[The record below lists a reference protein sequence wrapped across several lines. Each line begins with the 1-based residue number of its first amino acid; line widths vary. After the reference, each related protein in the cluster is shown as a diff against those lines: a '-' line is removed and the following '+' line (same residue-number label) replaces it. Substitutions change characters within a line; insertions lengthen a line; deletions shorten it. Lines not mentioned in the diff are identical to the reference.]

1 MSPLITIFICMA
13 DDSYQFDDDTAALD
27 AKTPI
32 QTQPAG
38 FGGSNGSSPRGE
50 FAKEVFSKTIQAKFR
65 TFYVDLKKSSNGFFV
80 KISEKSHG
88 RKSTIMMDMEDVAPI
103 LAALQE
109 VSSQAK

>member
-1 MSPLITIFICMA
+1 MA
-13 DDSYQFDDDTAALD
+13 DEGYQFDDDTASLD

-32 QTQPAG
+32 QAQPAAA
-38 FGGSNGSSPRGE
+38 GGYQGSTPRGE
-50 FAKEVFSKTIQAKFR
+50 FAKEIYSKTIQAKFR

-103 LAALQE
+103 IAALQE
-109 VSSQAK
+109 VNAQAK

>member
-1 MSPLITIFICMA
+1 MA

-27 AKTPI
+27 AKTQI
-32 QTQPAG
+32 QKQSAG
-38 FGGSNGSSPRGE
+38 TGGFSGSSTSNGSTPRGE
-50 FAKEVFSKTIQAKFR
+50 FAQEIYSKTIQAKFR

-103 LAALQE
+103 IAALQE
-109 VSSQAK
+109 VNSHAK

>member
-1 MSPLITIFICMA
+1 MA

-32 QTQPAG
+32 QKQPASTGG
-38 FGGSNGSSPRGE
+38 FSGGSNGSTPRGE
-50 FAKEVFSKTIQAKFR
+50 FAQEIYSKTIQAKFR

-103 LAALQE
+103 IAALQE
-109 VSSQAK
+109 VNSHAK

>member
-1 MSPLITIFICMA
+1 MA

-32 QTQPAG
+32 QHQSA
-38 FGGSNGSSPRGE
+38 GSSDSGRAPRGE
-50 FAKEVFSKTIQAKFR
+50 FAQEIFSKTIQAKFR

-88 RKSTIMMDMEDVAPI
+88 RKSTIMMDMEDVTPMI
-103 LAALQE
+103 AALQE
-109 VSSQAK
+109 IQAQAK